1 LPSPNGA
8 TCIRYAEKSAHL
20 LVGALINA
28 RAVAAAASELMTRSN
43 RAVAIIACGER
54 WSAPTED
61 GELRMAIED
70 YLGAGAILSCL
81 KYDKSPEARV
91 CEGAFLQAQDELEE
105 IVWDCASGRELR
117 ERGFQEDVRYAV
129 KLNFYDSVPI
139 LQGERLE
146 RYSAKP
152 RRTSASASG
161 RR

>member
-1 LPSPNGA
+1 M
-8 TCIRYAEKSAHL
+8 R
-20 LVGALINA
+20 
-28 RAVAAAASELMTRSN
+28 MSN
-43 RAVAIIACGER
+43 QSTTIIACGER
-54 WSAPTED
+54 WADSSED
-61 GELRMAIED
+61 GELRVAIED
-70 YLGAGAILSCL
+70 YLGAGAILS
-81 KYDKSPEARV
+81 YVESDKSPEAYV

-139 LQGERLE
+139 WQGERLE